1 MFDDQPCPRGCDIRR
16 KLAEELATAARLFSE
31 PAVDLIIS
39 GLSENEYIRLRELAA
54 AAQNRSEAALVY
66 YEEQV
71 DSRQCCA
78 PLHRRTSQSGDE
90 RENLSTRVRRGQ
102 LRLFAP

>member
-1 MFDDQPCPRGCDIRR
+1 MFDHQPCPRGCDIRR

-54 AAQNRSEAALVY
+54 AAQNRSEAALVF